1 MLHLFCFVFDLQQVI
16 KLKYIGESIYL
27 YGGIN
32 FVRTHPEGGERL
44 DHRRFITVRAER
56 VKKGKT
62 NPRQEKKSAPRNQM
76 KLMRQ
81 R

>member
-1 MLHLFCFVFDLQQVI
+1 MLLLFCFVFDLHVI
-16 KLKYIGESIYL
+16 KLKYIGQSIYL